1 MSIQQQMI
9 FILSVANHSA
19 FNELLLLDCRIHA
32 CEVDLSFD
40 NEGLVKY
47 SKY

>member
-1 MSIQQQMI
+1 MI
-9 FILSVANHSA
+9 FTLSLANHSA
-19 FNELLLLDCRIHA
+19 FNELLIPDYRIHA